1 MAKKAKKEAEVKVE
15 AQVEQKPVEETK
27 VEAQA
32 ETETKAEVQP
42 ERPAFP
48 AGFCLDET
56 TWASNERLLDEA
68 SESCK
73 ACQRD
78 MADTYGTCKARDAFI
93 AGQVVASK
101 TARKSSGKTKEPSA
115 PTQGSIINGM
125 LKESKPLK
133 DIIAA
138 VAATYYGNNIK
149 AADGRVKRHIQRG
162 IIGGEARNAAEMKPY
177 VAYLSAKKEEPKAE
191 EQTAAATE

>member
-1 MAKKAKKEAEVKVE
+1 MAKKSKKEAEVKAE
-15 AQVEQKPVEETK
+15 SNVEQQPTEDPKPETAETGEK
-27 VEAQA
+27 VEA
-32 ETETKAEVQP
+32 KP
-42 ERPAFP
+42 ERPAFN

-56 TWASNERLLDEA
+56 TWASNERLLDES

-73 ACQRD
+73 MCQKD
-78 MADTYGTCKARDAFI
+78 MPDTHGACKARDAFLSAEAL
-93 AGQVVASK
+93 AGKAPK
-101 TARKSSGKTKEPSA
+101 KPGERKSKEPAA

-138 VAATYYGNNIK
+138 VATAYYNGNVK

-162 IIGGEARNAAEMKPY
+162 IIGGEARNAAEMKPH
-177 VAYLSAKKEEPKAE
+177 VAYLSAKKEEEKKEA
-191 EQTAAATE
+191 